1 MAAMAKKKLIIET
14 RLNEYE
20 MRDRNRNVPWTAEE
34 IARDATACRE
44 AGASIVHF
52 HARTPDGAPA
62 FGYEAYRDAIRA
74 IRAGS
79 DILIHP
85 TLGGPER
92 SASAA
97 DRLAHVLRVAETG
110 FRPDI
115 APMDM
120 GTSNVDRFDDAAGR
134 FVTQDN
140 VYLNTTETLRYF
152 AETLRSLGIKPSLE
166 IWSIP
171 MMRLARAFHRLGL
184 LDEPLMLSLNLI
196 EGGLITAHP
205 GTAKGLRAHL
215 DFLPE
220 DIASEW
226 FVTFFGG
233 NMLPLAGMIIAEGGH
248 IATGIGDYPYPEL
261 GQPTNVD
268 ITRRIAR
275 IAADAGREVA
285 TPAEARE
292 MLGLA

>member
-1 MAAMAKKKLIIET
+1 MAKKKLIIEM

-20 MRDRNRNVPWTAEE
+20 MRDRNRHVPWAAEE
-34 IARDATACRE
+34 LARDAADCRD

-52 HARTPDGAPA
+52 HARSPDGAPA
-62 FGYEAYRDAIRA
+62 FDYDSYRDVIQA

-79 DILIHP
+79 DVLIHP
-85 TLGGPER
+85 TLGGPAHN
-92 SASAA
+92 ASATERLSHIV
-97 DRLAHVLRVAETG
+97 RLAEAG
-110 FRPDI
+110 IRPDVV
-115 APMDM
+115 PMDM
-120 GTSNVDRFDDAAGR
+120 GTSNVDMFDEAAGK

-140 VYLNTTETLRYF
+140 IYFNTTETLRYF

-184 LDEPLMLSLNLI
+184 LDEPLLLSLNLI

-220 DIASEW
+220 DAVHQW
-226 FVTFFGG
+226 VVTFFGG
-233 NMLPLAGMIIAEGGH
+233 NLLNLAGMIIVEGGH
-248 IATGIGDYPYPEL
+248 IATGIGDYPYSEL
-261 GQPTNVD
+261 GQPTNAEICHRV
-268 ITRRIAR
+268 AQ

-285 TPAEARE
+285 TPAEARD
-292 MLGLA
+292 MLGLS